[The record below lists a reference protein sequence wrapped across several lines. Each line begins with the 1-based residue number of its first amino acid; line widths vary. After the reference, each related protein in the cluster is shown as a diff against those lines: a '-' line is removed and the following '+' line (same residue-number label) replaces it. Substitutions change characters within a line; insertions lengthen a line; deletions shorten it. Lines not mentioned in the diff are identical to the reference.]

1 MNEAVE
7 SATDLARLKRA
18 LQALDKMQTRLDA
31 LERARAE
38 PIAIIG
44 MGCRFPGGAN
54 NPAAFWELLQNGVDA
69 VREVPSDR
77 WDVSAYYDADPDVPG
92 KTYVCHG
99 AFLDEADTFD
109 PHFFGISPREAAH
122 MDPQQRLLLEVSWQ
136 ALENAGVRPDTL
148 VNSQTGVYIGLM
160 NNDYMRFEV
169 GAIDATNFDY
179 YGDTGDVGLLAG
191 RLSYVLGLQGPS
203 IVVTT
208 ACSSSLV
215 ATHLACQALR
225 AGECELAL
233 AGGVNLIFSP
243 ISNVVFAKLKAM
255 AYDGRCKTFDA
266 AADGYG
272 RGEGCGVV
280 VLKRLSDALAQGDP
294 ILALIRGTAVNHN
307 GPSGSLTIPNG
318 VAQANLIR
326 TALSLGNIPPTAVS
340 YVETHGTGTR
350 LGDPIE
356 VRALGR
362 VYGPNRPADHPLL
375 IGSVKTNIGHLEASA
390 GVAGLIK
397 TILALQHQQIP
408 PNLHFRE
415 PNPQIPWNELPLQV
429 PTQLIPWSANG
440 APRRAGVS
448 AFGMSGINAH
458 LIVEEAPEATAVPD
472 EPGRTLHLL
481 TLSAKTQTA
490 LEKATKELADYLKS
504 HPAEKL
510 ADVAYTLQLKRSAF
524 NHRRVLVCRHAAEAV
539 AALETADP
547 RLILEHTLTQEMER
561 PVTFM
566 FPGVG
571 DQYVQATA
579 QLYQDEP
586 VFRHYF
592 DLCSELLQPYL
603 GQDLRQI
610 LYPQDTPRAM
620 SLETGPDLKQML
632 NRAQANGAHTNGHQ
646 ANGTSQQI
654 KQTAVAQPL
663 VFALE
668 YALAQLWLSW
678 GVQPQAL
685 VGYSLGEYVAACLAG
700 VFSLEDGLRL
710 VAQRAQ
716 LIETLPGG
724 AMLAVALSEEEIRPY
739 VDDSLSLS
747 AINGPMM
754 CVVAGPTE
762 DVNGL
767 AQRLAT
773 AGVACRPVQS
783 SHAFHSRM
791 MAPIAGRFKEL
802 LQTIALKPPQI
813 PVVSNVT
820 GAWLTAEQATSPD
833 YWVNHLQQPVRFADG
848 VQTLWQKP
856 GNVLLEVGIGQTLGS
871 LAMQH
876 PARRDATDPVVL
888 SSLPTAHDRQSELEI
903 LLRSLGQMWLAG
915 VPINWAGFYAGQSRR
930 QRPLPNYP
938 FERRRYWA
946 EGVGAKPPQTS
957 GTAIT
962 PVSASPETAPAKK
975 PDITDWFYVPSWQRI
990 PLPRT
995 GHLPEQPPCWLLFV
1009 DEAGVGT
1016 ILAQRLEEVGQTA
1029 VLVLPGE
1036 SFTQI
1041 EEGVYAIHPGAP
1053 EDYAA
1058 LLHHLRQVN
1067 QSPQRIVHLWNV
1079 TAVTH
1084 TPSLETAETAQ
1095 QVSFFSLLFLAQ
1107 ALGNQPL
1114 EQPVRLHVISNNMQ
1128 DVLGG
1133 EPLQPEKATLLGPV
1147 KTIGHEYEQ
1156 IHCTS
1161 VDIAWPAPLE
1171 TITGQLWAEI
1181 NAEVADTAVAYRGPS
1196 RWVHTFTPLRIEKN
1210 ESDIP
1215 ALRPQGV
1222 YLITGGFGGLGAA
1235 LTEHLAQ
1242 TGSPRLALIGRAPL
1256 PPPDDWPTLL
1266 ADPTTDEGTCN
1277 RIQQVMA
1284 LEALGAQVLPIAADV
1299 ADRAQMEQALTL
1311 IHRRFG
1317 PVNGL
1322 FHVAGLP
1329 GEGLMQLKQPG
1340 DAARVLRPKVQGTLV
1355 LDAVLRDEPLDFMV
1369 LYSSIVVA
1377 KSGLGEVDY
1386 CAANTFLDAFAHY
1399 MRTARGITAVS
1410 INWGMWQWDAWQSSL
1425 AHTMPD
1431 VYARMAEARQQY
1443 GFTFTEGIE
1452 ALWRILA
1459 ADLPQALVT
1468 SLDLDK
1474 AGQLWHAL
1482 TYSGMQQLQQASD
1495 QPRHPRPTLRTPYV
1509 APRDG
1514 LEAQIADIWAQCLG
1528 VEKVGVHDHFQELG
1542 GNSLLGI
1549 AIISRL
1555 KEALDVQ
1562 LTAATLYEGPTVRA
1576 LYEVIQANG
1585 NNGASLAADEARG
1598 KRRKMMGKRRQRA

>member
-1 MNEAVE
+1 MMMNESVE
-7 SATDLARLKRA
+7 TATDLARLKRA

-44 MGCRFPGGAN
+44 MGCRFPGGAD

-69 VREVPSDR
+69 VREVPSER
-77 WDVSAYYDADPDVPG
+77 WDAQAYYDADPDVPG

-99 AFLDEADTFD
+99 AFLEEADTFD

-243 ISNVVFAKLKAM
+243 VSNVVFAKLKAM

-326 TALSLGNIPPTAVS
+326 SALSLGNIPPTAVS

-397 TILALQHQQIP
+397 TVLALQHQQIP

-415 PNPQIPWNELPLQV
+415 PNPQIPWDELPLQV
-429 PTQLIPWSANG
+429 PTQLTPWQANG

-458 LIVEEAPEATAVPD
+458 LIVEEAPEVTAVPGK
-472 EPGRTLHLL
+472 PGRPLHLL
-481 TLSAKTQTA
+481 TLSAKSQAA
-490 LEKATKELADYLKS
+490 LEQTTKDLADYLKS
-504 HPAEKL
+504 HPADNL
-510 ADVAYTLQLKRSAF
+510 TDVAYTLQLKRSAF

-571 DQYVQATA
+571 DQYVQAAA
-579 QLYQDEP
+579 QLYRDEP
-586 VFRHYF
+586 VFRQYF
-592 DLCSELLQPYL
+592 DRCSDLLRPYL

-610 LYPQDTPRAM
+610 LYPQDTPHVV

-632 NRAQANGAHTNGHQ
+632 NRGQTNGAHGNGHH
-646 ANGTSQQI
+646 ANGTGQKI

-678 GVQPQAL
+678 GVQPGAL

-724 AMLAVALSEEEIRPY
+724 AMLAVALPETEIRPY
-739 VDDSLSLS
+739 LEDSLSLS
-747 AINGPMM
+747 AINGPLM
-754 CVVAGPTE
+754 CVVAGPTDE
-762 DVNGL
+762 VSEL
-767 AQRLAT
+767 AQRLTT

-791 MAPIAGRFKEL
+791 MAPIAASFKEL
-802 LQTIALKPPQI
+802 LQTIPLAPPQI
-813 PVVSNVT
+813 PIVSNVT
-820 GAWLTAEQATSPD
+820 GTWLTAVQATDPD
-833 YWVNHLQQPVRFADG
+833 YWLTHLQQPVRFADG
-848 VQTLWQKP
+848 VQTLWQKS
-856 GNVLLEVGIGQTLGS
+856 GNVLLEVGIGQTMGS

-876 PARRDATDPVVL
+876 PARRDAIDPVVL
-888 SSLPTAHDRQSELEI
+888 SSLPTAYDRLSELEI

-915 VPINWAGFYAGQSRR
+915 VPINWAGFYAGQMRR
-930 QRPLPNYP
+930 QRPLPHYP
-938 FERRRYWA
+938 FERRRYWV
-946 EGVGAKPPQTS
+946 EGVGVRPPPTN
-957 GTAIT
+957 GTAFT
-962 PVSASPETAPAKK
+962 PDTLPPAPAKK
-975 PDITDWFYVPSWQRI
+975 PDIADWFYVPSWQRL
-990 PLPRT
+990 PLPRAKSASALA
-995 GHLPEQPPCWLLFV
+995 HNWLLFV
-1009 DEAGVGT
+1009 DECGLGAA
-1016 ILAQRLEEVGQTA
+1016 LAQRLEEAGHTA
-1029 VLVLPGE
+1029 VLVLLGE
-1036 SFTQI
+1036 SFAQL
-1041 EEGVYAIHPGAP
+1041 EEGVFTIHPGVR

-1058 LLHHLRQVN
+1058 LINHLYQTN
-1067 QSPQRIVHLWNV
+1067 QPPERMVHLWNV
-1079 TAVTH
+1079 TTEAN
-1084 TPSLETAETAQ
+1084 TPCLETAETAQ
-1095 QVSFFSLLFLAQ
+1095 QTGFFSLLFLAQ
-1107 ALGNQPL
+1107 ALGNQQL
-1114 EQPVRLHVISNNMQ
+1114 EQPVRLHVISNNLQ

-1133 EPLQPEKATLLGPV
+1133 EPIQPEKATLLGPV

-1161 VDIAWPAPLE
+1161 VDVAWPASLE
-1171 TITGQLWAEI
+1171 TITGQLWAET
-1181 NAEVADTAVAYRGPS
+1181 NAAVVDTAVAYRGSS
-1196 RWVHTFTPLRIEKN
+1196 RWVHTFTPLRIEQNK
-1210 ESDIP
+1210 SDIP
-1215 ALRPQGV
+1215 PLRPQGV

-1235 LTEHLAQ
+1235 LAEHLAQ
-1242 TGSPRLALIGRAPL
+1242 TGSPRLVLLGRTAL
-1256 PPPDDWPTLL
+1256 PPREEWPVWL
-1266 ADPTTDEGTCN
+1266 ADPASDAGIHD
-1277 RIQQVMA
+1277 RIQQIMA
-1284 LEALGAQVLPIAADV
+1284 LEARGAQVLPLAADV
-1299 ADRAQMEQALTL
+1299 ADRAQMEQALAQ
-1311 IHRRFG
+1311 IHQQFG

-1329 GEGLMQLKQPG
+1329 GEGLMQLKQPA

-1399 MRTARGITAVS
+1399 TRTVRGGTAVS

-1431 VYARMAEARQQY
+1431 VYARMSEARQQY
-1443 GFTFTEGIE
+1443 GFTFAEGIE
-1452 ALWRILA
+1452 ALWRILS

-1482 TYSGMQQLQQASD
+1482 TYSGMQQLQQAND

-1514 LEAQIADIWAQCLG
+1514 LEEQIADIWAQCLG

-1555 KEALDVQ
+1555 KEALDVH

-1585 NNGASLAADEARG
+1585 HNGASLAADEARG